1 MCIRDRLNLIDR
13 DVFGDHVTKFMTEA
27 MISHNLLLKTQM
39 YYGYLNNDMQLRQ
52 RQPEQLDD
60 DESVEEV
67 RRTSPSDG
75 AWDDYLAFDIQRYLD
90 RRTRNTRTSEQP

>member
-1 MCIRDRLNLIDR
+1 MLNLIDR
-13 DVFGDHVTKFMTEA
+13 DVFGDNVTKFMTEA

-60 DESVEEV
+60 DESVEAAP
-67 RRTSPSDG
+67 RTSPG
-75 AWDDYLAFDIQRYLD
+75 ASSVYDDYLAFD
-90 RRTRNTRTSEQP
+90 PF